1 MLRAAF
7 LLFLLA
13 AALTAAT
20 VRLYL
25 KDGTWHNV
33 REYQKLS
40 DRVRYYSTDRGDW
53 KKSPS
58 TWWTSKKPKPRSP
71 KREAERKEE
80 AKLLDAEEKAERTFR
95 RELEAIPYEAG
106 VYQIKDEKAV
116 TLQNGDTKVVNNKRR
131 SILKAVSPIPIV
143 SGKATVELDGVN
155 ASYTV
160 PAGQPEFYVRLAD
173 DVRFEIIRLT
183 PGKNTRIVQTWD
195 IIPVSKE
202 LVEKTDVVETFKQQL
217 VEGLYKVWPMKPIE
231 PGEYAFA
238 EWVEGK
244 GNVQVWDFT
253 VGPKP

>member
-1 MLRAAF
+1 MPARTGPEQPRTAKASQTNSRVDMLRAAF

-53 KKSPS
+53 EEIPLDLVDFKK
-58 TWWTSKKPKPRSP
+58 TEAEVA

-95 RELEAIPYEAG
+95 REIEAIPYEAG

-160 PAGQPEFYVRLAD
+160 P
-173 DVRFEIIRLT
+173 
-183 PGKNTRIVQTWD
+183 
-195 IIPVSKE
+195 
-202 LVEKTDVVETFKQQL
+202 
-217 VEGLYKVWPMKPIE
+217 
-231 PGEYAFA
+231 
-238 EWVEGK
+238 
-244 GNVQVWDFT
+244 
-253 VGPKP
+253 